1 MIVSIITR
9 RIVTLTIRYIRIYIV
24 IYYIYTNIYI
34 IYYNQNNLVITL
46 ISRQLTQAMD
56 PGLLGAL
63 GALLSG
69 ANREGDGGPGGG
81 PGMGSIAILT
91 VPGRGIV
98 GTAITPNGPGKKG
111 FFMVSSCEIRWFLA
125 PEI

>member
-1 MIVSIITR
+1 MIVSTITR
-9 RIVTLTIRYIRIYIV
+9 RIVTLTIRYIRIYI
-24 IYYIYTNIYI
+24 
-34 IYYNQNNLVITL
+34 YNNHSNLVITL

-98 GTAITPNGPGKKG
+98 GTAITPNGPGHG
-111 FFMVSSCEIRWFLA
+111 IFHGELM
-125 PEI
+125 

>member
-1 MIVSIITR
+1 
-9 RIVTLTIRYIRIYIV
+9 
-24 IYYIYTNIYI
+24 
-34 IYYNQNNLVITL
+34 
-46 ISRQLTQAMD
+46 MD

-98 GTAITPNGPGKKG
+98 GTAITPNGPGHG
-111 FFMVSSCEIRWFLA
+111 IFHGELMWNTMVFGTWNMMTSYKI
-125 PEI
+125 I